1 MKIHQ
6 LTADEALRSLQSGPA
21 GLSADQATRRLVEF
35 GPNQVVRARRE
46 SVLRQFFKEFIHFFA
61 LILWL
66 AAGLAF
72 WAHFKDPGQGMATLG
87 FAIVGVIVVNGVFS
101 FWQVY
106 RAERALAALEKLL
119 PHQVKVQR
127 GGVFLQIP
135 AAGLVPGDV
144 ISLEAGDLIA
154 ADCRLIES
162 FGIRVNVATV
172 TGESLP
178 KARDAHPSS
187 EETFLRSRNALLAGT
202 TVVSG
207 TGRAVVCAT
216 GDHTEFGK
224 IAHLTQTIRHATFP
238 LQRDIGFLSRV
249 LALLAAALGIL
260 FFLIGL
266 TIPLSFTQNLLFA
279 IGIIVANVPE
289 GLLPTVT
296 LALAMGAQRMARRNV
311 VIRHLPA
318 VETLGSATVVCTD
331 KTGTLTENRMHVRRL
346 YLAGAFEDVKDSA
359 ELGAL
364 AGGHPEFFAALRLC
378 HNLKETG
385 EQGERA
391 FLGDPTEVALAE
403 LAARVTS
410 ADLAFP
416 RVDEVPFDSDR
427 RRMSTLYRT
436 SQGLLL
442 YAKGALEMLLPLCA
456 EVDTDTDRR
465 AMTPE
470 WRSRLLE
477 AQGTMALD
485 GLRVLAVACRRVDEG
500 YDRDHLEETLV
511 LTGLVGLDDP
521 PRSEV
526 PEAVRIS
533 RQAGIRVIMITGDH
547 PQTATAVARKI
558 GLVTSN
564 EPAVIT
570 GDRLQ
575 QLSNIQLQLALDTPE
590 ILFARIAADQKMQIV
605 RVLQQK
611 GETVA
616 VTGDGVNDAPA
627 LRQAD
632 IGIAMGV
639 TGTDV
644 ARETADMVLTDD
656 NFASIVA
663 AIEEGRAVFENI
675 RKFLTYILSSNIP
688 ELIPYLAFV
697 LFRIPLPLTIIQ
709 ILAVDLGTDMLPALA
724 LGAEL
729 PSALVMQL
737 PPRARRLRLLD
748 VGLLARAYGFLGML
762 EAAAAMAAF
771 FYVLVAAEWKYGQPI
786 APHDP
791 MFPVYLQATT
801 ACLSA
806 IVMMQIVNV
815 FLCRSARESV
825 FASSLWSNRLILVGI
840 GAELLL
846 ILAIDYTGWGNQ
858 LFGTATIGPDVWL
871 FVIPFA
877 VGMLILEEV
886 RKYFARRFINWPQR

>member
-6 LTADEALRSLQSGPA
+6 LTADEAIRSLQSGLT
-21 GLSADQATRRLVEF
+21 GLSAEQAVRRLVEF
-35 GPNQVVRARRE
+35 GPNEVVRARRE
-46 SVLRQFFKEFIHFFA
+46 SVLWQFFREFIHFFA

-72 WAHFKDPGQGMATLG
+72 GAHFKDPDQGMATLG
-87 FAIVGVIVVNGVFS
+87 FAVVGVIVVNGVFS

-106 RAERALAALEKLL
+106 RAERALDALEKLL

-144 ISLEAGDLIA
+144 ISLEAGDLIP
-154 ADCRLIES
+154 ADCRLIKG

-178 KARDAHPSS
+178 KARDEHPST
-187 EETFLRSRNALLAGT
+187 EETFLHSRNTLLAGT

-207 TGRAVVCAT
+207 TGQAIVCAT
-216 GDHTEFGK
+216 GEHTEFGK
-224 IAHLTQTIRHATFP
+224 IAHLTQTIRHASFP
-238 LQRDIGFLSRV
+238 LQRDIAFLSRV
-249 LALLAAALGIL
+249 LALLAAALGIV

-296 LALAMGAQRMARRNV
+296 LALAIGAQRMARRNV

-318 VETLGSATVVCTD
+318 VETLGSATVICTD
-331 KTGTLTENRMHVRRL
+331 KTGTLTENRMHVRRM
-346 YLAGAFEDVKDSA
+346 YLAGAHVDVKANA
-359 ELGAL
+359 ELAAL
-364 AGGHPEFFAALRLC
+364 ALRHPEFFAALRLC
-378 HNLKETG
+378 HNLKETA
-385 EQGERA
+385 EHGERA

-403 LAARVTS
+403 LAVRVTLPES
-410 ADLAFP
+410 AFP

-436 SQGLLL
+436 PQGLLL
-442 YAKGALEMLLPLCA
+442 FCKGALETLLPLCA

-465 AMTPE
+465 GLTPE
-470 WRSRLLE
+470 WRNRLLE
-477 AQGTMALD
+477 AQETMAQD
-485 GLRVLAVACRRVDEG
+485 GLRVLAVACRRIDED
-500 YDRDHLEETLV
+500 YDRDHVEEHLV
-511 LTGLVGLDDP
+511 LTGLVGIDDP
-521 PRSEV
+521 PRGEV
-526 PEAVRIS
+526 PEAIHIC

-570 GDRLQ
+570 GDRL
-575 QLSNIQLQLALDTPE
+575 LRMSNIQLQLALDTPE
-590 ILFARIAADQKMQIV
+590 ILFARIGADQKMQIV

-611 GETVA
+611 GEIVA

-663 AIEEGRAVFENI
+663 AVEEGRAVFDNI

-697 LFRIPLPLTIIQ
+697 LFKIPLPLTIIQ

-724 LGAEL
+724 LGAER
-729 PSALVMQL
+729 PSPLVMQR
-737 PPRARRLRLLD
+737 PPRARSERLLHI
-748 VGLLARAYGFLGML
+748 GLLARAYGFLGIL
-762 EAAAAMAAF
+762 EAAAALSAF
-771 FYVLVAAEWKYGQPI
+771 FFVLVSAGWHYGLLI

-806 IVMMQIVNV
+806 IVLMQIVNV
-815 FLCRSARESV
+815 YLCRGDRESI
-825 FASSLWSNRLILVGI
+825 FTSSLWSNRLILVGI
-840 GAELLL
+840 GTELLL
-846 ILAIDYTGWGNQ
+846 ILAIDYTTWGNQ
-858 LFGTATIGPDVWL
+858 LFGTAPIGLDVWL
-871 FVIPFA
+871 FVVPFA
-877 VGMLILEEV
+877 AGMLILEES
-886 RKYFARRFINWPQR
+886 RKYIARRFIQWPHR